1 MFLKKIKQK
10 LWLKRCECLINN
22 LFIICLHTLNWLVM
36 TKKEIGN
43 SVLLNI
49 WVISTQLNIYIFAN
63 ITGANKTAVVSF
75 KCKSHPL
82 KHNIIGE
89 YELWEII

>member
-1 MFLKKIKQK
+1 MFLEKIKQK

-36 TKKEIGN
+36 TKKEISD

-63 ITGANKTAVVSF
+63 ITEEQIKPPMYLLNVN
-75 KCKSHPL
+75 HIL
-82 KHNIIGE
+82 
-89 YELWEII
+89 

>member
-36 TKKEIGN
+36 TKKEIGD

-49 WVISTQLNIYIFAN
+49 WVNSTQLNIYIFAN
-63 ITGANKTAVVSF
+63 ITKEQIKPPMYLLNVN
-75 KCKSHPL
+75 HIL
-82 KHNIIGE
+82 
-89 YELWEII
+89 